1 MDIGVVGDLVLL
13 EDFGAVIGV
22 DIDNDITVVHEVG
35 FANQSVGISA
45 RIVNDIVLVKNLV
58 LDLCRNGFY
67 RKRKV
72 AAEVP
77 AQLQMDNKHKGGD
90 TILSE
95 MISIKWTP
103 PTTLK
108 S

>member
-1 MDIGVVGDLVLL
+1 MVFLP
-13 EDFGAVIGV
+13 
-22 DIDNDITVVHEVG
+22 
-35 FANQSVGISA
+35 A
-45 RIVNDIVLVKNLV
+45 RKEFRASHQIHTIVNDIVLVKNLV